1 MSDQLIQP
9 VHILLASYEGA
20 RFLPNQLAS
29 IVRQTDPNWR
39 LLARDDGS
47 HDETLALLREAAAAD
62 PRIRVLE
69 DAAGRL
75 GSSGNFFRLMQAAQD
90 EGAAYFALCDQDD
103 VWHPDKLATLRA
115 MLLQAEAADGASGA
129 RPCLVYSDLR
139 WIDSTGSEIAGSH
152 FGASCG
158 AMPDADHRWLMAMN
172 LIPGCA
178 MLGNRA
184 LLERALMRTNVA
196 HHDWWLALVAAATGE
211 LERVDRAL
219 VDYRLHDANAIG
231 ARSLLARCIG
241 LLHSPFAQL
250 ARGHQVH
257 WAAVAN
263 ARALLSVTTPDRL
276 NAGWSADLSAVA
288 AGLGSSDR
296 LIRLRSALL
305 GPARRVG
312 VARRILALAA
322 AFQRPPE
329 NVGAEGC
336 NPQAS
341 K

>member
-1 MSDQLIQP
+1 MQP
-9 VHILLASYEGA
+9 VHILLASYQGA

-29 IVRQTDPNWR
+29 IVGQTDPNWR

-62 PRIRVLE
+62 PRIRVLD
-69 DAAGRL
+69 DAAERL
-75 GSSGNFFRLMQAAQD
+75 GSSGNFFRLMQAARD

-115 MLLQAEAADGASGA
+115 RLLQAEAAAGASGA

-139 WIDSTGSEIAGSH
+139 WIDSTGSEITGSH

-178 MLGNRA
+178 MLGNRV
-184 LLERALMRTNVA
+184 LLERALLRTDVA

-263 ARALLSVTTPDRL
+263 ARALLASMGRECF
-276 NAGWSADLSAVA
+276 NAGWCEALSTVVS
-288 AGLGSSDR
+288 GLGARDR
-296 LIRLRSALL
+296 ITRVRATLT

-312 VARRILALAA
+312 AARRALAVVA
-322 AFQRPPE
+322 ALKRPP
-329 NVGAEGC
+329 VSGSA
-336 NPQAS
+336 
-341 K
+341 

>member
-1 MSDQLIQP
+1 MSDPLAPPI
-9 VHILLASYEGA
+9 HILLASYQGA
-20 RFLPNQLAS
+20 RFLPHQLES
-29 IVRQTDPNWR
+29 IVGQTDPNWR

-47 HDETLALLREAAAAD
+47 HDETLALLRKAAAAD
-62 PRIRVLE
+62 PRIRVL
-69 DAAGRL
+69 DDTVGRL
-75 GSSGNFFRLMQAAQD
+75 GSSGNFFRLMQVALD
-90 EGAAYFALCDQDD
+90 EGSTYFALCDQDD
-103 VWHPDKLATLRA
+103 VWHADKLAVLRDA
-115 MLLQAEAADGASGA
+115 LRQAETADGANGA

-139 WIDSTGSEIAGSH
+139 WIDSSDSEIVGSH

-184 LLERALMRTNVA
+184 LLERAVVRSDVA
-196 HHDWWLALVAAATGE
+196 HHDWWLALIAVATGE
-211 LERVDRAL
+211 LRRVDRSL

-241 LLHSPFAQL
+241 LLHSPFAQI

-263 ARALLSVTTPDRL
+263 ARALLASTDGERF
-276 NAGWSADLSAVA
+276 NAGWCEALTAVVG
-288 AGLGSSDR
+288 GLGARDR
-296 LIRLRSALL
+296 ITRVRATLT

-312 VARRILALAA
+312 AARRVLAVVAA
-322 AFQRPPE
+322 LKRPP
-329 NVGAEGC
+329 VDRLA
-336 NPQAS
+336 
-341 K
+341 